1 MSRAGRK
8 RREDETILPTA
19 ERLAKGDIAI
29 TPIRYG
35 DQRDADP
42 NRPAVHRARKS
53 RDNPLDEF
61 RSRRLISDDAYRMG
75 NRIGSLYERATREAG
90 AINLDSIGGGSCDG
104 LPFKTVEA
112 MSELHALFRLLS
124 RHDSERRN
132 MVRLLIAV
140 CGEGRSVR
148 EFVGGGGRACQAASN
163 MLVNALTG
171 LAREREAA

>member
-8 RREDETILPTA
+8 RVEVLLPTP
-19 ERLAKGDIAI
+19 ERLAKGDIAV

-42 NRPAVHRARKS
+42 NRPAVHRARRS

-61 RSRRLISDDAYRMG
+61 LSRRLISNDAYRAG
-75 NRIGSLYERATREAG
+75 NRVRSLYDRATREAG

-112 MSELHALFRLLS
+112 MSELHAIFRAIS
-124 RHDSERRN
+124 RHETERLA
-132 MVRLLIAV
+132 MSRLLIAV

-148 EFVGGGGRACQAASN
+148 DYVGGGGRACQAASN
-163 MLVNALTG
+163 MLVNALD
-171 LAREREAA
+171 RMVRMQEAV

>member
-8 RREDETILPTA
+8 RAEVLLPTP
-19 ERLAKGDIAI
+19 ERLAKGDIEI

-42 NRPAVHRARKS
+42 NRPAVHRSRRS

-61 RSRRLISDDAYRMG
+61 RARRLISDDAYRAG
-75 NRIGSLYERATREAG
+75 NRVRSLYDRATREAG

-112 MSELHALFRLLS
+112 MSELHAIFRAIS
-124 RHDSERRN
+124 RHETERLAMSRI
-132 MVRLLIAV
+132 LIAV
-140 CGEGRSVR
+140 CGEGRSIR
-148 EFVGGGGRACQAASN
+148 EFAGDGGRARQAASN
-163 MLVNALTG
+163 MLIVG
-171 LAREREAA
+171 LERLAKEAA

>member
-8 RREDETILPTA
+8 RAEVLLPTP
-19 ERLAKGDIAI
+19 ERLAKGDIEI

-42 NRPAVHRARKS
+42 NRPAVHRSRRS

-61 RSRRLISDDAYRMG
+61 LSRRLISNDAYRAG
-75 NRIGSLYERATREAG
+75 NRVRSLYDRATREAG

-112 MSELHALFRLLS
+112 MSELHAIFRAIS
-124 RHDSERRN
+124 RHETERLAMSRI
-132 MVRLLIAV
+132 LIAV
-140 CGEGRSVR
+140 CGEGRSIR
-148 EFVGGGGRACQAASN
+148 EFAGDGGRARQAASN
-163 MLVNALTG
+163 MLINALDRIVQ
-171 LAREREAA
+171 AQEAA

>member
-8 RREDETILPTA
+8 RAEVLLPTP
-19 ERLAKGDIAI
+19 ERLAKGDIEI

-42 NRPAVHRARKS
+42 NRPAVHRARRS

-61 RSRRLISDDAYRMG
+61 RARRLISDDAYRAG
-75 NRIGSLYERATREAG
+75 NRVRSLYDRATREAG

-112 MSELHALFRLLS
+112 MSELHALFRQLH
-124 RHDSERRN
+124 RDDAERLKHS
-132 MVRLLIAV
+132 RLLIAV
-140 CGEGRSVR
+140 CGEGRSIR
-148 EFVGGGGRACQAASN
+148 EFAGDGGRARQAASN
-163 MLVNALTG
+163 MLIVG
-171 LAREREAA
+171 LERLAKEAA

>member
-8 RREDETILPTA
+8 RAEVLLPTP
-19 ERLAKGDIAI
+19 ERLAKGDIEI

-42 NRPAVHRARKS
+42 NRPAVHRSRRS

-61 RSRRLISDDAYRMG
+61 LSRRLISNDAYRAG
-75 NRIGSLYERATREAG
+75 NRVRSLYDRATREAG

-112 MSELHALFRLLS
+112 MSELHAIFRAVS
-124 RHDSERRN
+124 RHETERLA
-132 MVRLLIAV
+132 MSRLLIAV

-148 EFVGGGGRACQAASN
+148 DYVGGGGRACQAASN
-163 MLVNALTG
+163 MLVNALD
-171 LAREREAA
+171 RMVRMQEAV